1 MLWFEPFPLG
11 RWALVILVA
20 LVAAYVEFRPDPTV
34 DQAFA
39 IVAIEPGDTLDE
51 TNTEMRPVP
60 SGLIET
66 AEQGA
71 VASRPVDAGDPV
83 LASDVVEASSTIPH
97 GWWVV
102 GVELPQGARS
112 GDRVRLVVLD
122 DGSEVEGVVAHA
134 GSEDP
139 FDAADGGVAVP
150 SDSASIVAKAAS
162 DGRLAVL
169 ISTG

>member
-1 MLWFEPFPLG
+1 MLWFEPLPLG

-20 LVAAYVEFRPDPTV
+20 LIAGYVEFRPDPTV
-34 DQAFA
+34 EGVFA
-39 IVAIEPGDTLDE
+39 VAAIEPGDTIDE
-51 TNTEMRPVP
+51 TNTEMRLIPA
-60 SGLIET
+60 GLIDT
-66 AEQGA
+66 AEPGSI
-71 VASRPVDAGDPV
+71 ASRPVEVGDPV
-83 LASDVVEASSTIPH
+83 LVSDVAEDGSTIPH

-102 GVELPQGARS
+102 GVKLPQGARS
-112 GDRVRLVVLD
+112 GDGVRLVVLD
-122 DGSEVEGVVAHA
+122 DGSEVEGVVAHV

-150 SDSASIVAKAAS
+150 SESSAKVAMAAS

>member
-1 MLWFEPFPLG
+1 MLWFEPLPLG
-11 RWALVILVA
+11 RWALVVLVA
-20 LVAAYVEFRPDPTV
+20 LVAGYVEFRPDSTV
-34 DQAFA
+34 NQLFA
-39 IVAIEPGDTLDE
+39 SAVIEPGDIIDE
-51 TNTEMRPVP
+51 TNTEMRQVPV
-60 SGLIET
+60 GLIET
-66 AEQGA
+66 AEPGA
-71 VASRPVDAGDPV
+71 VASRPVEPGDPV
-83 LASDVVEASSTIPH
+83 LASDVVEEGSTVPP

-122 DGSEVEGVVAHA
+122 EGAEVEGVVAHV

-139 FDAADGGVAVP
+139 FDVADGGVAVP
-150 SDSASIVAKAAS
+150 SDSSAKVATAAA